1 MLLMKAF
8 SFEKNNIPV
17 VLMKPATDT
26 RDGWG
31 IIRSRVNL
39 EHECYMIEGPTYNIW
54 HEYITDYWKKHEHT
68 WPKWI
73 LVDEA
78 QFLDPIYVDTLAQIV
93 DDFDINVMCYG
104 LRTDFQGNL
113 FSGSKRLFEM
123 ADSIEEIKLT
133 CKCGRKAII
142 NARVDGNGE
151 VIPEGPQV
159 EIEGK
164 SKYVSMCR
172 KCYHESLEKV
182 SSDYCNYTPNLTEGQ
197 LKDIQTVLD
206 KRQESWDDTL
216 DLNQIE
222 HQRLCEKE
230 VTKTIKNQIGEE
242 IDSEMLK
249 PLSDSQIPW

>member
-1 MLLMKAF
+1 MGKLHFIYSPMNAGKTATLLMKAYA
-8 SFEKNNIPV
+8 FESNNIPV

-31 IIRSRVNL
+31 IIHSRVGL
-39 EHECYMIEGPTYNIW
+39 EHQCYMIEGATYNIW
-54 HEYITDYWKKHEHT
+54 EKCITDYWSKHNHT

-78 QFLDPIYVDTLAQIV
+78 QFLDPHYIDTLA
-93 DDFDINVMCYG
+93 DITDTYNINIICYG

-113 FSGSKRLFEM
+113 FPGSKRLFEM

-142 NARVDGNGE
+142 NARVDDNGE

-164 SKYVSMCR
+164 SKYISMCR
-172 KCYHESLEKV
+172 KCYHESLNKV
-182 SSDYCNYTPNLTEGQ
+182 LNPDGNCKPSLTEEQ
-197 LKDIQTVLD
+197 K
-206 KRQESWDDTL
+206 
-216 DLNQIE
+216 
-222 HQRLCEKE
+222 KE
-230 VTKTIKNQIGEE
+230 IN
-242 IDSEMLK
+242 
-249 PLSDSQIPW
+249 

>member
-1 MLLMKAF
+1 MVFAPMNSGKTAMLLMKAF

-31 IIRSRVNL
+31 VIKSRVGL

-54 HEYITDYWKKHEHT
+54 QKYIVDYWGKHNHT

-93 DDFDINVMCYG
+93 DDHGINVICYG

-113 FSGSKRLFEM
+113 FPGSKRLFEM

-172 KCYHESLEKV
+172 KCYHESLNKV
-182 SSDYCNYTPNLTEGQ
+182 LDPYGDYKPCLTEGQ
-197 LKDIQTVLD
+197 K
-206 KRQESWDDTL
+206 
-216 DLNQIE
+216 
-222 HQRLCEKE
+222 KE
-230 VTKTIKNQIGEE
+230 INKIMMEQAKQLQDSLIFEE
-242 IDSEMLK
+242 LI
-249 PLSDSQIPW
+249 

>member
-1 MLLMKAF
+1 MKAYA
-8 SFEKNNIPV
+8 FEKNNIPV
-17 VLMKPATDT
+17 VLMKPAKDT

-31 IIRSRVNL
+31 VIKSRIGL

-54 HEYITDYWKKHEHT
+54 HEYITDYWKKHDHT

-104 LRTDFQGNL
+104 FRTDFQGNL
-113 FSGSKRLFEM
+113 FPGSKRLFEM
-123 ADSIEEIKLT
+123 ADSIEELKLT

-172 KCYHESLEKV
+172 KCFIESLNKV
-182 SSDYCNYTPNLTEGQ
+182 LDPDGDYKPVLTEEQ
-197 LKDIQTVLD
+197 KKEINKIMVERAKQWQD
-206 KRQESWDDTL
+206 SL
-216 DLNQIE
+216 DLNDII
-222 HQRLCEKE
+222 C
-230 VTKTIKNQIGEE
+230 
-242 IDSEMLK
+242 
-249 PLSDSQIPW
+249 